1 MALQHDLSTLCHH
14 LGTLAVVMSDAE
26 PLPYEQR
33 ARSFGTIAEHYDRY
47 RPAPP
52 AEALEW
58 VLPEHCQAAVELG
71 AGTGALTE
79 LLHDRV
85 REVVAV
91 EPDSS
96 MRQVLVARV
105 AGVPV
110 VGALAEA
117 LPLMSGRFD
126 AAVAASSWHWMDPV
140 RTPVEVARVLRPG
153 GALGLLWNGADRSVD
168 WVQEILGPG
177 NVPREVMASRL
188 SERHK
193 PDFSGGAPFHDLESH
208 AVAYSLHLGV
218 DQMVGLMGS
227 YSRVFT
233 LPDEKRQPLLDRV
246 SALTTNRLAETG
258 LSTIELPMRCLCWR
272 AIRD

>member
-1 MALQHDLSTLCHH
+1 MPDAEPLPAEPLPAEPLP
-14 LGTLAVVMSDAE
+14 AE
-26 PLPYEQR
+26 PLPYEER
-33 ARSFGTIAEHYDRY
+33 ALSFGTIAEHYDRY

-52 AEALEW
+52 VEALDW
-58 VLPEHCQAAVELG
+58 VLPEHCQSVVELG

-79 LLHDRV
+79 LLRDRV
-85 REVVAV
+85 REIVAV
-91 EPDSS
+91 EPDPA
-96 MRQVLVARV
+96 MRAVLVTQLR
-105 AGVPV
+105 GISL
-110 VGALAEA
+110 VGAVAEA
-117 LPLMSGRFD
+117 LPLVSSRFD
-126 AAVAASSWHWMDPV
+126 AAVAASSWHWMDPI

-177 NVPREVMASRL
+177 NIPREVIAQRM

-208 AVAYSLHLGV
+208 AVVYSLHLGV
-218 DQMVGLMGS
+218 DEMVGLMGS

-233 LPDEKRQPLLDRV
+233 LPEEVRQPLLARV
-246 SALTTNRLAETG
+246 ASLTEKRLRDTG
-258 LSTIELPMRCLCWR
+258 LPTVELPMRCLCWR